1 MVMSMILEC
10 AHLIGSNL
18 KLPALLQH
26 ASQELGEGSYKMQ
39 GLRLR
44 VGYQRPSVGS
54 GPSRALSHL
63 LWDVSR
69 WEISLP
75 NGDCSSHSFRNI

>member
-54 GPSRALSHL
+54 GPSMALDQL
-63 LWDVSR
+63 CG
-69 WEISLP
+69 LP
-75 NGDCSSHSFRNI
+75 AGGKFLYT